1 MKTTNFKVKWYRRDN
16 TTFCQIK
23 KDEND
28 EIVVEGVA
36 KKHVNDQSNKKISRW
51 VSFKRA
57 MDQAMNK
64 NLLNKEERSELWNNF
79 RDNINQP
86 QRSIK
91 LPKVA

>member
-16 TTFCQIK
+16 ITLCQIQK
-23 KDEND
+23 EENN
-28 EIVVEGVA
+28 EVIVEGVA

-57 MDQAMNK
+57 MDQAVENT
-64 NLLNKEERSELWNNF
+64 LLTKGERSELWNNF
-79 RDNINQP
+79 RDNIKQP